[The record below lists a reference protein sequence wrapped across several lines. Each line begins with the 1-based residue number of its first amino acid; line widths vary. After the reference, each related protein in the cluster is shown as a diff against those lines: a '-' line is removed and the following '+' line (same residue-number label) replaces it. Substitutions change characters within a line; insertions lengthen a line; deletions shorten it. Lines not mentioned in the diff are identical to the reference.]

1 MALLSGDRAM
11 RSLNLLPWRD
21 RRQRTRRRDA
31 WAALLCGLIAGIGVV
46 AATELHYA
54 GKLREVERRA
64 AKLQAAIAVY
74 RDAAVEQRNLQA
86 RIDDMGAVLAEL
98 QRVRGHNRAVRDW
111 LENLPETVPPEMR
124 LKRLSIKGTDWE
136 LQGVSSSL
144 EPAAQLLQ
152 SIRAMPMVSE
162 SRIEHLR
169 SDSGQT
175 REFALTGGF
184 AE

>member
-1 MALLSGDRAM
+1 M

-31 WAALLCGLIAGIGVV
+31 WAALLCGLVAGMGVV

-54 GKLREVERRA
+54 GKMREVERRA
-64 AKLQAAIAVY
+64 SQLRAAIAVH
-74 RDAAVEQRNLQA
+74 REAAAEQRNLQA
-86 RIDDMGAVLAEL
+86 RSADMSAVLTEV

-111 LENLPETVPPEMR
+111 LEELPEAVSPELR
-124 LKRLSIKGTDWE
+124 LKRVSIRGTVWE
-136 LQGVSSSL
+136 LHGVARSL

-152 SIRAMPMVSE
+152 SIRAMPTVSE

-169 SDSGQT
+169 SDSGQA
-175 REFALTGGF
+175 REFALTGVF